1 MAAQM
6 GALGMNYMRF
16 LSTADAFERSL
27 MIEVAKRIGKY
38 HQQMNHSL
46 AVDIANSVG
55 QLFKK

>member
-6 GALGMNYMRF
+6 GALGMDYMRF

-27 MIEVAKRIGKY
+27 MIELAKRIAKY
-38 HQQMNHSL
+38 KQQIDHGL

-55 QLFKK
+55 KLFKK